1 VTGYAADVAN
11 LSPALRPVA
20 RLGRVITGSEK
31 PAEGPVVVLGHLAAA
46 LGDAATTDDV
56 ARAALSW
63 ATRAPGVLRVGL
75 AVSRGAGRELRF
87 VAGDGDA
94 VGPDGV
100 RWCHIDGLA
109 DIPLAQTVRDGSP
122 VFVRS
127 LDDLARRYPHMLE
140 HQRALGTR
148 SMAAIPLRV
157 RDERLGGL
165 LVCFDTERDFGPAD
179 EEFLAAFAT
188 QVSQALRRGL
198 TVEASPSTAEQLQHS
213 LMTHALPDLDRL
225 VLGAHYHAGERGA
238 GVGGDWYDVLP
249 MADGSAVVALG
260 DVMGKGSS
268 AALLMGQVRAATRAY
283 ALLDS
288 SPGVVLQRLDG
299 LVRSLAVP
307 EQIVTMVCGVVDPDR
322 RSLVLAVAGH
332 PPPLLVPLVGA
343 PAVLHGEAGPPLGLS
358 AGPWPQTVVD
368 LDDDLAVVLYSNGL
382 VESREVDFF
391 SGLDRVCDDVSAMD
405 PLRRTPREVCARLG
419 ELSWKREADD
429 DVTLLAVGRTSR
441 RRRHTAATDLPSD
454 ARASSLARRFV
465 RDRLQE
471 WAIDGEVTDN
481 AQLCVS
487 ELVTN
492 AVIHTGTPSRIA
504 MRLDDER
511 LLVSVSDG
519 GGGEI
524 VPRAYDQPL
533 VNSGRGLFIV
543 DTLAAAWSFERGVDG
558 TTVWFELDVDA
569 SAYDG
574 VPPES

>member
-1 VTGYAADVAN
+1 
-11 LSPALRPVA
+11 
-20 RLGRVITGSEK
+20 VITGSEK
-31 PAEGPVVVLGHLAAA
+31 PAEGPVVVLGHLADA
-46 LGDAATTDDV
+46 LGDASSTDDV

-87 VAGDGDA
+87 VASDGDA
-94 VGPDGV
+94 VGADGV

-109 DIPLAQTVRDGSP
+109 DVPLAQAVRDGSP

-127 LDDLARRYPHMLE
+127 LDDLANRYPQMLE
-140 HQRALGTR
+140 RQRALGTR
-148 SMAAIPLRV
+148 SIAAIPLQV
-157 RDERLGGL
+157 REARLGGL
-165 LVCFDTERDFGPAD
+165 LVSFDTERDFGPAD

-198 TVEASPSTAEQLQHS
+198 TAEDAPSTAEQLQRS

-283 ALLDS
+283 ALLDT

-307 EQIVTMVCGVVDPDR
+307 EQIVTMVCGVVDPER

-343 PAVLHGEAGPPLGLS
+343 PAVLHGEVGPPLGLS
-358 AGPWPQTVVD
+358 AGPWPETVVD
-368 LDDDLAVVLYSNGL
+368 LDDDLAVLLYSNGL
-382 VESREVDFF
+382 VESRTVDFF

-419 ELSWKREADD
+419 ELSWKRESDD

-441 RRRHTAATDLPSD
+441 RRRHTAATDLPAD
-454 ARASSLARRFV
+454 ATASSLARRFV
-465 RDRLQE
+465 RDRLRE
-471 WAIDGEVTDN
+471 WTVDGEISDN

-492 AVIHTGTPSRIA
+492 AVIHTGTKSRLA
-504 MRLDDER
+504 LRLDDER
-511 LLVSVSDG
+511 LLVSVSDR

-524 VPRAYDQPL
+524 EPRAYAEPL

-558 TTVWFELDVDA
+558 TTVWFELDVDEA
-569 SAYDG
+569 AYDEA
-574 VPPES
+574 PPEDEPTGLSR